1 MTMDPTLRDLA
12 LRTLKQELPGID
24 IVSREFLFDRRHAAD
39 RSQLLMIAGPFGAMS
54 RLSFLLREVL
64 AHDDDLRQKV
74 FGDYD
79 LGNRRVLPAEF
90 CVTEQVRSE
99 NENVRSLV
107 AELEADWKRD
117 WGEEKSIDAGHLKK
131 IKQDLATLTGR
142 SMEQHYICNKSTA
155 LKVVKLLY
163 WLGRDDSVHENAGAG
178 KFQIFDW
185 LKWPEGDG
193 RRRFSLSFRSAYP
206 YQSQTSKTSYKTSD
220 ERSALLADLKGYLS
234 AELPDETYTAIVCVP
249 EELHWHL
256 NSIEYNVEKLLIDT
270 GRTGY
275 EDAVKTYDY
284 LADRMELLA
293 FSVED
298 TDVPLDEALFLYL
311 HTLEFAHFAEGY
323 PKLLDKADP
332 GCTLLPVASAI
343 DELAKDSTNGTLGMY
358 EPIIPDDEWVE
369 FVHDKKELLR
379 LIVSAAL
386 REAISP
392 TALEKA
398 IKPARRLAGT
408 YVVFRAARLF
418 DDEDCLVFSVLD
430 VVAAL
435 CCVCHEQRKSA
446 GERTKHKPYWK
457 GQQAQGGSI
466 LTSLDLPILGDQPFA
481 FYDRI
486 PEEHRLIWS
495 SRFEWFRDALQGHT
509 ELAVQRFR
517 FRSAAMRQAKAIVKT
532 NNRAGMRDAMERL
545 NWATFELGLHF
556 IGG

>member
-12 LRTLKQELPGID
+12 LRTLEQELPGID
-24 IVSREFLFDRRHAAD
+24 LFSREFLFDRRHAVD
-39 RSQLLMIAGPFGAMS
+39 RSQLLTIAGPAGAMS
-54 RLSFLLREVL
+54 RLSFLLREVMPD
-64 AHDDDLRQKV
+64 DDDLRQKL

-79 LGNRRVLPAEF
+79 LGNRRFLSAEF
-90 CVTEQVRSE
+90 CVTEQTRSE

-117 WGEEKSIDAGHLKK
+117 WGEEKSIDASHLKK

-142 SMEQHYICNKSTA
+142 SMEQHYACNKSTA

-163 WLGRDDSVHENAGAG
+163 WLGRDDSTHENAGAG

-193 RRRFSLSFRSAYP
+193 RHRFSLSFRSAYP
-206 YQSQTSKTSYKTSD
+206 YQSPTSKTSYKTSD

-234 AELPDETYTAIVCVP
+234 AELTEETYAAIVSVP

-256 NSIEYNVEKLLIDT
+256 NSIEHNIEKLLVDT

-284 LADRMELLA
+284 LAGRLELLA
-293 FSVED
+293 FSVENID
-298 TDVPLDEALFLYL
+298 IPLDETLFLYL

-332 GCTLLPVASAI
+332 GCMLVPVAPVI
-343 DELAKDSTNGTLGMY
+343 DVLAKDITNGTLGMY
-358 EPIIPDDEWVE
+358 DPFVPEDEWVE
-369 FVHDKKELLR
+369 FIHNEKNELG

-386 REAISP
+386 REAITP
-392 TALEKA
+392 AALEKA
-398 IKPARRLAGT
+398 TEPARRLART
-408 YVVFRAARLF
+408 HVIFRTAKLF
-418 DDEDCLVFSVLD
+418 DDEECFIFSALD

-435 CCVCHEQRKSA
+435 SCVCHEQSKPAS
-446 GERTKHKPYWK
+446 ERTKHKPFWK

-466 LTSLDLPILGDQPFA
+466 LTSLDLPTLGDQPFA

-486 PEEHRLIWS
+486 PEEHRLIWT

-517 FRSAAMRQAKAIVKT
+517 FRSAAMRRAKAIVKT
-532 NNRAGMRDAMERL
+532 NNRGGMRDAMERL
-545 NWATFELGLHF
+545 NLATFELGLHF
-556 IGG
+556 LGG